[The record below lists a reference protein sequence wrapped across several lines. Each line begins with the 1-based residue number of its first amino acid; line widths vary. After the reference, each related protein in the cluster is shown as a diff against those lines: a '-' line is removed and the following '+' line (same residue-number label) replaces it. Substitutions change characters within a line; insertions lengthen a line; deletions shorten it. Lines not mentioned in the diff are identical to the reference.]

1 MPIPKQFLAGLEP
14 VFWLSGTTELRF
26 PVELHRPLADYFQHC
41 ITRQPSDL
49 RSHVRRIFL
58 AYEFESRAD
67 LYAALIDLF
76 LALGRHGHPL
86 RTRLLELAKPRLEEG
101 QYAFLRQSLG
111 TGLSISPA
119 CNVTGSLLSQG
130 VAGHT
135 NLIKPA
141 PEAAPEAVRDPL
153 LEAREYLEYCQLDE
167 ARELLERAVL
177 AQPERRELHQELLD
191 IYRLT
196 RDKTNFAKM
205 HHKLAGI
212 AHPMPD
218 AWQLLAESFRGS
230 DG

>member
-141 PEAAPEAVRDPL
+141 PEAAPEAVRDPCWKP
-153 LEAREYLEYCQLDE
+153 ASISNTANWMKPASYWNGPC
-167 ARELLERAVL
+167 
-177 AQPERRELHQELLD
+177 LHNQSGANS
-191 IYRLT
+191 IKNCWIST
-196 RDKTNFAKM
+196 A
-205 HHKLAGI
+205 
-212 AHPMPD
+212 
-218 AWQLLAESFRGS
+218 
-230 DG
+230 